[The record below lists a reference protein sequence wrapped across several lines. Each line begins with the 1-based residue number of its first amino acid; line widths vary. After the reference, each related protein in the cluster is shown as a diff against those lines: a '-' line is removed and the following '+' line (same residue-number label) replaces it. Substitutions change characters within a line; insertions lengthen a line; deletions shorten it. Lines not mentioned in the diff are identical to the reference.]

1 MAQTTLEDQVTAAKI
16 KNPSLLGG
24 AMIIAGTIVGAG
36 MFSLPVVMSGIWFY
50 WSIAVLVLYA
60 SLRINDPRS

>member
-1 MAQTTLEDQVTAAKI
+1 MAQTTLEDQVAARKI

-50 WSIAVLVLYA
+50 WSIAVLV
-60 SLRINDPRS
+60 SGFVCFIQD